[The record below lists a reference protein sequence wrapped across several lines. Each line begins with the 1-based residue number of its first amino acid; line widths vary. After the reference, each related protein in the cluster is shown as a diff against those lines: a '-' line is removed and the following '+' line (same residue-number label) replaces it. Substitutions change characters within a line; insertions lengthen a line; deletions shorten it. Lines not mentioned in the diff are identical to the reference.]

1 MICAVSADPDRI
13 HTNRLRAE
21 SFGSAALAYDRAR
34 PSYPPALIDD
44 LLAGGARTALD
55 VGCGTGKA
63 ARLLADRGVRVLGV
77 EVDERMADV
86 ARSHSI
92 EVEIGGFESWDARGR
107 RFDLIVSGQ
116 AWHWIDPDI
125 GAAKAASLLRPGG
138 LLVPFWNFS
147 VLDPDVSRRVDAAYE
162 RVEAQLAGSSVIR
175 SGAGPHT
182 VAPQAETMRASGLFA
197 SVEIRHYRWDK
208 TYTREQWQALMHTH
222 SDHITLPPE
231 RLGAL
236 VAAVG
241 EAIDEAGGVAPA
253 HYTTS
258 AVFARVP

>member
-1 MICAVSADPDRI
+1 MSADPDRI

-21 SFGSAALAYDRAR
+21 SFGSAAVAYDRAR

-44 LLAGGARTALD
+44 LLDGGPRTALD
-55 VGCGTGKA
+55 VGCGTGKL
-63 ARLLADRGVRVLGV
+63 ARLLADRGVEVLGV
-77 EVDERMADV
+77 EIDDRMAEV
-86 ARSHSI
+86 ARSHGI
-92 EVEIGGFESWDARGR
+92 DVEIGGFETWDARGR
-107 RFDLIVSGQ
+107 HFDRIVSGQ
-116 AWHWIDPDI
+116 AWHWIDPEI

-138 LLVPFWNFS
+138 LLAPCWNFS

-182 VAPQAETMRASGLFA
+182 VAPQAEMMRANGLFA
-197 SVEIRHYRWDK
+197 SVDIRHYRWDK
-208 TYTREQWQALMHTH
+208 TYTRGEWQALMHTH

-231 RLGAL
+231 RLAAL

-258 AVFARVP
+258 AVFARGR